1 MFRIKAIVAA
11 VATASLMTLSTSALS
26 NEICAEVASKEQAQV
41 LLEKLFDNAA
51 IISADPLRL
60 SVSTSCLLEVELMT
74 DAENPLTKGT
84 IYVLPDG
91 DHFLNGPLM
100 SKRSKV
106 QPLEVEQEAVPRKT
120 ATATPSTTPS
130 ASTES
135 QPKPSTPEEIRYNTL
150 RKLQETPYVHFN
162 FMDNPNG
169 TANILYDVA
178 CPYCIQQ
185 YKAME
190 EAGKEHGINF
200 NWIPVYLTKSNWPAA
215 ALIIRET
222 AKDPAAGKK
231 LLNEFMEQKVS
242 NESLA
247 SEYKTLTKSDF
258 EKARKTNMIFAEI
271 MREAQ
276 VGTPLAFVENSKGQV
291 KVASGK
297 LDLDEW
303 TVMIA
308 DD

>member
-1 MFRIKAIVAA
+1 
-11 VATASLMTLSTSALS
+11 
-26 NEICAEVASKEQAQV
+26 
-41 LLEKLFDNAA
+41 
-51 IISADPLRL
+51 
-60 SVSTSCLLEVELMT
+60 
-74 DAENPLTKGT
+74 
-84 IYVLPDG
+84 
-91 DHFLNGPLM
+91 
-100 SKRSKV
+100 
-106 QPLEVEQEAVPRKT
+106 
-120 ATATPSTTPS
+120 
-130 ASTES
+130 
-135 QPKPSTPEEIRYNTL
+135 
-150 RKLQETPYVHFN
+150 
-162 FMDNPNG
+162 
-169 TANILYDVA
+169 
-178 CPYCIQQ
+178 
-185 YKAME
+185 ME